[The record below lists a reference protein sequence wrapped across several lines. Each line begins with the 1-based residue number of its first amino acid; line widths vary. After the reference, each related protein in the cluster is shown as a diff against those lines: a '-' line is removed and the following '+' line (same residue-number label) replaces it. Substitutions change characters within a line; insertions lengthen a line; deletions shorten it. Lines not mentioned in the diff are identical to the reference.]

1 MFADFGYRQALR
13 GLGEYE
19 SADSIRQ
26 RLRFWCRDESIG
38 DDLLVVY
45 FAGHGVVDDRHYLM
59 CWDTDPDD
67 PAGTVLPTEELVRVL
82 VNGGVR
88 HLLLIIDTCYG
99 GVGAAEAVQI
109 ALRRVAKALS
119 GDQWTNLWFL
129 TSARS
134 QEPAY
139 DKAFAK
145 ALPAALT
152 AVTGRSGQRQEF
164 LDVHDLVGEIS
175 SIFGRRKLDQRAELV
190 LARSFGVAP
199 FLPNGRYRAE
209 LPPLGTDLET
219 QHRAAARGPDR

>member
-67 PAGTVLPTEELVRVL
+67 PAGTALPTEELVRVL

-99 GVGAAEAVQI
+99 GAGAAEAGQI

-152 AVTGRSGQRQEF
+152 AVTGRSGQRQE
-164 LDVHDLVGEIS
+164 
-175 SIFGRRKLDQRAELV
+175 A
-190 LARSFGVAP
+190 
-199 FLPNGRYRAE
+199 
-209 LPPLGTDLET
+209 
-219 QHRAAARGPDR
+219 AAARHRPGDPAPGRGPRSGPVSRSRSRSRGIPCTSTTSWRAAWPAETCSAWPVKTARCGSGI